1 MPTQFTMLTNGLG
14 GLGSSYATIQDLDM
28 LSLPRGAK
36 PAVINSSNI
45 LTGPFNLMGLT
56 LKFNVIEDGLQNVQQ
71 TFTFPANY
79 TTLDQVVAA
88 VSIPLLV
95 AKNES
100 GRFSLQTIKIGY
112 DQGLYL
118 YKDGTANLLLLLDV
132 LLDTDER
139 GVTTMTKEF
148 SDDDKTYALVQASSE
163 ADSYLQRRYCLP
175 LRSWDYKLIEAVCM
189 IAGYKLLYREGYSP
203 DGANYDKNSKM
214 GYDRAIQWLSDVG
227 NRKVHPVIDAS
238 HKPIPKY
245 TTAFADPRGW
255 YSSMGLS
262 NCGPGRGGCC

>member
-14 GLGSSYATIQDLDM
+14 GLGDSYATIQDLEN
-28 LSLPRGAK
+28 LSLPRGGK
-36 PAVINSSNI
+36 PAIINSANI
-45 LTGPFNLMGLT
+45 LTGPFPLMGLT
-56 LKFNVIEDGLQNVQQ
+56 LEFNITEDGLANVPQ

-95 AKNES
+95 AKNIS
-100 GRFSLQTIKIGY
+100 GRFSLQTIKSGF
-112 DQGLYL
+112 DQGIYL
-118 YKDGTANLLLLLDV
+118 FKTGTANPYLLLDD

-139 GVTTMTKEF
+139 GVGSLTLEF
-148 SDDDKTYALVQASSE
+148 SDDDKTYALVMATAE
-163 ADSYLQRRYCLP
+163 ANSYLQRRYCLP
-175 LRSWDYKLIEAVCM
+175 LKSWDYKLIEAVTD
-189 IAGYKLLYREGYSP
+189 IAAYKLVYREGYSP
-203 DGANYDKNSKM
+203 ENTAYDKNFKIR
-214 GYDRAIQWLSDVG
+214 YDRAIEWLSDVG

-262 NCGPGRGGCC
+262 NCGPWGKGCC